1 MDIIEK
7 TPDLFLELAEARMEL
22 FEFEKIVT
30 DKTASFLISKD
41 KLHGNQSSTDMIP
54 ILKEWNQILE
64 MEIEIE
70 NIIKKVNILEVRV
83 IEAFEFFL
91 NISKITVSMKQG
103 PPQVIEFNRET
114 KQLSMHSI

>member
-7 TPDLFLELAEARMEL
+7 TPDFFLELAVARIEL
-22 FEFEKIVT
+22 FEFEKIVR

-41 KLHGNQSSTDMIP
+41 KLHGNLPSAEMIP

-64 MEIEIE
+64 MEIELE
-70 NIIKKVNILEVRV
+70 NIIKKVNRLEVRV

-91 NISKITVSMKQG
+91 NISKISVSMKQG
-103 PPQVIEFNRET
+103 PSQVIEYNRET
-114 KQLSMHSI
+114 KQLTIS